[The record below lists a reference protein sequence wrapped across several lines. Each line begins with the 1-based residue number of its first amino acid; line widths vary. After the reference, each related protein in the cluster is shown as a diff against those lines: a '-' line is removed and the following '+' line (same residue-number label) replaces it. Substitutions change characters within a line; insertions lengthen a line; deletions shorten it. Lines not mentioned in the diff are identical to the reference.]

1 MQELNVIILRSFHFG
16 VCILSYHKSH
26 TRQYLEQK
34 VIELSERIEKLEA
47 IITELLEENAR
58 LREENA
64 RLREENAKLREE
76 NKQLKAQLNQNSRNS
91 SRPPSSDGLR
101 KPNRPNLR
109 KKTGKRV
116 GGQPGHEGKTLS
128 LATEPTRIEFHM
140 AKDCEGCSHAIE
152 CRRAYATSELR
163 QVVDID
169 FTISITGHKTVDVPV
184 CPLHRRRMAGEFPQS
199 VNAPMQYG
207 SNLLAFCTVL
217 NTEGS
222 MSVDRISKIV
232 GGAFG
237 IPLSAATVLAATRN
251 CAKAVDE
258 VYREIG
264 SRIAN
269 EPLAHFD
276 ETSARCNG
284 KNLWT
289 HVAATQ
295 GYTYLAVCDQRG
307 EQGMREAGIL
317 PFFRGIAVTDCWKS
331 YWKFPDVV
339 HATCGVHLL
348 RELIG
353 VIENDEKQT
362 WAVKFKRFLEDTK
375 ALKDKL
381 LIAGCAEASAKQK
394 RKFSKTYDKL
404 LKLGRKQNP
413 DCSSLQTHKRGR
425 KKKGKALALI
435 ERLEK
440 LKDAVCRFFNDFT
453 VPFDNNEGER
463 ACRIVKVKTKIAG
476 CFRTKGGAQVFAK
489 IQSYIATAKKHGVSA
504 FESICMAFQG
514 KSRCVLDS

>member
-1 MQELNVIILRSFHFG
+1 M
-16 VCILSYHKSH
+16 SYHKSH
-26 TRQYLEQK
+26 TKQYLEQK

-47 IITELLEENAR
+47 IIAELLEENTR

-64 RLREENAKLREE
+64 LLREE
-76 NKQLKAQLNQNSRNS
+76 NKRLKAQLNQNSRNS

-101 KPNRPNLR
+101 KPIRPNLR
-109 KKTGKRV
+109 KKTGKQV

-140 AKDCEGCSHAIE
+140 AKDCEGCPHAIE
-152 CRRAYATSELR
+152 CQRAYATSELR

-169 FTISITGHKTVDVPV
+169 FTISITGHKTVNVPV
-184 CPLHRRRMAGEFPQS
+184 CPLHRRRMVGEFPQS

-217 NTEGS
+217 NTEDS

-237 IPLSAATVLAATRN
+237 IPLSAATVLATTRN

-269 EPLAHFD
+269 EPRAHFD

-284 KNLWT
+284 KNLWA

-307 EQGMREAGIL
+307 EQGMREAGIIL
-317 PFFRGIAVTDCWKS
+317 FFRGIAVTDCWKS
-331 YWKFPDVV
+331 YWKFPNVV
-339 HATCGVHLL
+339 HAICGVHLL

-353 VIENDEKQT
+353 VIENDKKQT
-362 WAVKFKRFLEDTK
+362 WAVKFKQLLEDTK

-381 LIAGCAEASAKQK
+381 LVAGCTEASAKQK
-394 RKFSKTYDKL
+394 RQFSETYDNL

-413 DCSSLQTHKRGR
+413 DSSSLHTHKRGW
-425 KKKGKALALI
+425 KKKGKTLALI

-463 ACRIVKVKTKIAG
+463 ACRIVKVKTKVAG
-476 CFRTKGGAQVFAK
+476 CFRTKWGAQVFAK
-489 IQSYIATAKKHGVSA
+489 IQSYIATAKKHGISA

-514 KSRCVLDS
+514 KSMCVLES